1 MRVRRPHDSLAV
13 MATERDKLQ
22 DRLDILPWLRGR
34 GPVSYD
40 YGQWVDGTHHL
51 LVTLFGDAS
60 PQARGFL
67 EIVGEGAEARG
78 WGLPL
83 APANPWG
90 MQARLDRCEAFLREL
105 TVATET

>member
-1 MRVRRPHDSLAV
+1 MS
-13 MATERDKLQ
+13 TTQQKLQ
-22 DRLDILPWLRGR
+22 RQLDQVPWLRGR

-40 YGQWVDGTHHL
+40 YGKWVDGTHHTL
-51 LVTLFGDAS
+51 LTAFGEGSAEEH
-60 PQARGFL
+60 GFL

-90 MQARLDRCEAFLREL
+90 MQARLGRAEEYLRSLLESR
-105 TVATET
+105 ASGS